1 MMKTINPSVFE
12 VYQARPKALVR
23 NIFTGAIITF
33 LLVWSLDV
41 INYPGI
47 TESSIQIAQNILK
60 AFINPT
66 WDLIFSLDVDSI
78 PVLMF
83 ETLGIAFLG
92 TLLGSILSLPFAF
105 LSSKNI
111 VGNFAYIGSTIIT
124 IIRSFPFFLLAL
136 MFVRVSGPGP
146 LTGVLT
152 IGVLSIGMI
161 SKMYIEVIEDIDPGI
176 LQALDAS
183 GASLFQKIRFGIIPQ
198 LTANFISVMIYR
210 FEINVKNATV
220 LGIVGAGGIGFT
232 LLSAMSAFRWQDA
245 SAALWGIII
254 VVLFVEYFST
264 KIRKKLVSG
273 E

>member
-1 MMKTINPSVFE
+1 MMHSKDV
-12 VYQARPKALVR
+12 
-23 NIFTGAIITF
+23 
-33 LLVWSLDV
+33 LLVYEKRPNHTIRNSVIISVLLYLVVWSFDV
-41 INYPGI
+41 INYPGV
-47 TESSIQIAQNILK
+47 TSNSIIIAENILK
-60 AFINPT
+60 SFLNPT
-66 WDLIFSLDVDSI
+66 SRLLFSFEVDSV

-92 TLLGSILSLPFAF
+92 TVLGAVLSLPFAF

-111 VGNFAYIGSTIIT
+111 VGRYAFIGNIVIT

-136 MFVRVSGPGP
+136 MFVRVSGPGA

-152 IGVLSIGMI
+152 IGVLSVGMI

-183 GASLFQKIRFGIIPQ
+183 GATTFQKIRYGIIPQ
-198 LTANFISVMIYR
+198 LTANFISVIIYR

-220 LGIVGAGGIGFT
+220 LGLVGAGGIGFT

-245 SAALWGIII
+245 AAALWGIII

-264 KIRKKLVSG
+264 KVRKKLVNG

>member
-1 MMKTINPSVFE
+1 MTTQLPNHIRE
-12 VYQARPKALVR
+12 AYEARPKTLIR
-23 NIFTGAIITF
+23 NSIIISIIVF
-33 LLVWSLDV
+33 LLAWSLSV

-47 TESSIQIAQNILK
+47 TESSIQIAENILK

-66 WDLIFSLDVDSI
+66 WDLIFSFDIDSI

-92 TLLGSILSLPFAF
+92 TLLGAILSLPFAF

-111 VGNFAYIGSTIIT
+111 VGRFSYVGSTVIT

-183 GASLFQKIRFGIIPQ
+183 GATTFQKIRYGIMPQ
-198 LTANFISVMIYR
+198 LTANFISVIIYR

-220 LGIVGAGGIGFT
+220 LGIVGDRK
-232 LLSAMSAFRWQDA
+232 S
-245 SAALWGIII
+245 
-254 VVLFVEYFST
+254 VV
-264 KIRKKLVSG
+264 
-273 E
+273 

>member
-1 MMKTINPSVFE
+1 MKTLPQNLILD
-12 VYQARPKALVR
+12 VYQSRPKTTLR
-23 NIFTGAIITF
+23 NIFIVTTIII
-33 LLVWSLDV
+33 LILWSLSV

-47 TESSIQIAQNILK
+47 TESSIQISRNILK
-60 AFINPT
+60 AFVNPS
-66 WDLIFSLDVDSI
+66 WDLIFSLEVDSI
-78 PVLMF
+78 PFLMF

-111 VGNFAYIGSTIIT
+111 VGKFAYLGTIVIT

-161 SKMYIEVIEDIDPGI
+161 SKMYVEVIEDIDPGI

-232 LLSAMSAFRWQDA
+232 LLTAMSAFRWQDA
-245 SAALWGIII
+245 AAALWGI
-254 VVLFVEYFST
+254 VVVVIFVEFFST
-264 KIRKKLVSG
+264 KIRKKLITG

>member
-1 MMKTINPSVFE
+1 M
-12 VYQARPKALVR
+12 
-23 NIFTGAIITF
+23 
-33 LLVWSLDV
+33 
-41 INYPGI
+41 
-47 TESSIQIAQNILK
+47 
-60 AFINPT
+60 
-66 WDLIFSLDVDSI
+66 
-78 PVLMF
+78 
-83 ETLGIAFLG
+83 
-92 TLLGSILSLPFAF
+92 
-105 LSSKNI
+105 
-111 VGNFAYIGSTIIT
+111 
-124 IIRSFPFFLLAL
+124 
-136 MFVRVSGPGP
+136 
-146 LTGVLT
+146 
-152 IGVLSIGMI
+152 
-161 SKMYIEVIEDIDPGI
+161 
-176 LQALDAS
+176 QALDAS

>member
-1 MMKTINPSVFE
+1 
-12 VYQARPKALVR
+12 
-23 NIFTGAIITF
+23 
-33 LLVWSLDV
+33 
-41 INYPGI
+41 
-47 TESSIQIAQNILK
+47 
-60 AFINPT
+60 
-66 WDLIFSLDVDSI
+66 
-78 PVLMF
+78 
-83 ETLGIAFLG
+83 
-92 TLLGSILSLPFAF
+92 
-105 LSSKNI
+105 
-111 VGNFAYIGSTIIT
+111 
-124 IIRSFPFFLLAL
+124 

-264 KIRKKLVSG
+264 KIRKN
-273 E
+273 